1 MQWGPGA
8 PARGLLL
15 SQLPWV
21 GQTVQPRQG
30 RGSHRTHHTCGQGAG
45 VPAARQCPPGA
56 IWASERDGWTMMLG
70 LEEGVGWVGE
80 TVGVGS
86 RLAEGAPIPEMPSFG
101 RGI

>member
-8 PARGLLL
+8 PARGSLL

-21 GQTVQPRQG
+21 GRSVQLRQG
-30 RGSHRTHHTCGQGAG
+30 RGSHRTHHSCGQGAG

-56 IWASERDGWTMMLG
+56 ILASERDWWTLCCWASRRVWHG
-70 LEEGVGWVGE
+70 SVRL
-80 TVGVGS
+80 GVGS
-86 RLAEGAPIPEMPSFG
+86 RLAEGTPVSGMPSFG